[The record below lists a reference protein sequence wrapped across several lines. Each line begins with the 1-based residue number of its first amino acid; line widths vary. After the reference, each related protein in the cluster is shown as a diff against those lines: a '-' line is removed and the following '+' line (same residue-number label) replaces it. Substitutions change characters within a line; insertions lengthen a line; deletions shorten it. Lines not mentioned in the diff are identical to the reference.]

1 MVTKF
6 ADQAVIAVE
15 NVRLFEQVEARSR
28 ELSESLE
35 QQTATSEVLGV
46 ISASPSELEPV
57 FQTMLA
63 NAARLCEASYG
74 ALWLREGEVFRA
86 VALHGPLPTA
96 FAEKL
101 RSGQRRPGPTT
112 GLGRVAKT
120 RQPVHVHDLRLD
132 QPYLDRHP
140 LPRAGVELAGIRTL
154 LTVPMLKE
162 SELVGAIAIYRREVR
177 PFTDKQIALVTNFA
191 SQAVIAI
198 ENARLLNE
206 LQESLEQQTATSEV
220 LGVISG
226 SPGELEP
233 VFQAML
239 AKATRLCEANF
250 GMLFR
255 YDGSVFHAIALQ
267 DVTPEHGEYLRR
279 NPPRPDPRNAV
290 GRLLQTKQPVHIVD
304 ITAEPAY
311 AEGEPSRVALVE
323 IARARTFLAVP
334 MLKDDELQSQ
344 CRSPARHHSARPA
357 GGRS

>member
-1 MVTKF
+1 LVTKF

-15 NVRLFEQVEARSR
+15 NVRLFEQVEVRSR

-46 ISASPSELEPV
+46 NSASPSELEPV

-132 QPYLDRHP
+132 QSYLDRDP

-220 LGVISG
+220 LGRD
-226 SPGELEP
+226 
-233 VFQAML
+233 Q
-239 AKATRLCEANF
+239 RL
-250 GMLFR
+250 
-255 YDGSVFHAIALQ
+255 
-267 DVTPEHGEYLRR
+267 
-279 NPPRPDPRNAV
+279 PR
-290 GRLLQTKQPVHIVD
+290 
-304 ITAEPAY
+304 
-311 AEGEPSRVALVE
+311 
-323 IARARTFLAVP
+323 
-334 MLKDDELQSQ
+334 
-344 CRSPARHHSARPA
+344 
-357 GGRS
+357 